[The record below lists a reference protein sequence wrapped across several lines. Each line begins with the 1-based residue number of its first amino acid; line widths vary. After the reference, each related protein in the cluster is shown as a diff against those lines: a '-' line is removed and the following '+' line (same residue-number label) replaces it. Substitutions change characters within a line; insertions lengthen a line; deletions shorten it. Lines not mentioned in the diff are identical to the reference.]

1 MVNRSWLLVFSHV
14 IMKPYR
20 YSKSKD
26 HETLGKDYM
35 NNTQQGRNHLLA
47 WEASKPDNFYSGS
60 PNLQNVLRFYQ
71 GDKFDEQR
79 LENLGAFVATEMDKL
94 AKIEDH
100 IGNHPKLERW
110 SGLGE
115 RIEQIEF
122 HPNHDAIGKV
132 IWENGLMAI
141 QGEAGNTV
149 EQMGMY
155 YLLTMNGEAGHLCSL
170 ACTSGLIRALQQVAD
185 DDVRRKF
192 LPSLLDPNYE
202 TMHHGA
208 QFLTEVQGGSDV
220 GANAVTA
227 TDNADGTWRINGEK
241 WFCSNIN
248 ADQFLMTAR
257 PDGATDGTRGLGLF
271 VVPRLLDDGT
281 TNGFYIR
288 RLKDKLG
295 TRTLASVEL
304 DFVDAVAYPVGAID
318 RGFKNVVE
326 LVLNTSRLMNAVAC
340 AGIIQR
346 AYLEAGHY
354 ACNRIAFG
362 NTIANYPLVQEAI
375 ADLLSESHAAT
386 ASSFYIAHLMDKI
399 ETGGASDADKDN
411 YRLLVNINK
420 YITSIRG
427 TEMVHRAIEV
437 LGGNGAIESFSI
449 LPRLYR
455 DMVVLESWEGTHNV
469 LCLQVLRD
477 IERYDIHQA
486 FFADMTDKLN
496 AVTATS
502 LTIYTDIVRQ
512 SLDRARMMLGQ
523 LAENGGMFAQ
533 AHARRLVDRL
543 SYSAQATLLLTEAQW
558 EIDNTIASFK
568 PDVIAYFVNKYLN
581 TDYNP
586 MNDDDYLRRLEHMM
600 TSI

>member
-1 MVNRSWLLVFSHV
+1 MTNS
-14 IMKPYR
+14 
-20 YSKSKD
+20 
-26 HETLGKDYM
+26 T
-35 NNTQQGRNHLLA
+35 QGRRNLLA
-47 WEASKPDNFYSGS
+47 WEVSKPDNFYTGS
-60 PNLQNVLRFYQ
+60 PNLQRVMQYYL
-71 GDKFDEQR
+71 GESFDNSAFMR
-79 LENLGAFVATEMDKL
+79 LGAFVATDMDTL
-94 AKIEDH
+94 AKVEDR

-115 RIEQIEF
+115 RIEQIKF
-122 HPNHDAIGKV
+122 HPNHDVIGKV
-132 IWENGLMAI
+132 IWENGLMSI
-141 QGEAGNTV
+141 QAEAGHTV
-149 EQMGMY
+149 EQMGLY

-185 DDVRRKF
+185 DTVRDKF
-192 LPSLLDPNYE
+192 LPSLLDPQYE
-202 TMHHGA
+202 TMQHGA

-227 TDNADGTWRINGEK
+227 VDNLDGTWRINGEK

-257 PDGATDGTRGLGLF
+257 PIGASDGTRGLGLF

-295 TRTLASVEL
+295 TRTLASAEL
-304 DFVDAVAYPVGAID
+304 DFIDAVAYPLGALD
-318 RGFKNVVE
+318 KGFKTVVE
-326 LVLNTSRLMNAVAC
+326 WVLNTSRLMNAVAC

-346 AYLEAGHY
+346 AYVEAGHY

-362 NTIANYPLVQEAI
+362 TAIANYPMVQEAI
-375 ADLLSESHAAT
+375 ADLMSESYAAT
-386 ASSFYIAHLMDKI
+386 ASSFYIAHLLDKI
-399 ETGGASDADKDN
+399 ETEQASDTDKAN

-469 LCLQVLRD
+469 LCVQVLRD
-477 IERYDIHQA
+477 IVRYNIHEA
-486 FFADMTDKLN
+486 FFADMKHKLSQISSSTL
-496 AVTATS
+496 APYAQ
-502 LTIYTDIVRQ
+502 LTQHAIT
-512 SLDRARMMLGQ
+512 RAITMLKRMMD
-523 LAENGGMFAQ
+523 GGDRLVQ
-533 AHARRLVDRL
+533 AHARRFVDLL
-543 SYSAQATLLLTEAQW
+543 SYIAQATLLLTEAQW
-558 EIDNTIASFK
+558 EIDQSITSSKA
-568 PDVIAYFVNKYLN
+568 DVIAYFVNKHLN
-581 TDYNP
+581 PDYDP
-586 MNDDDYLRRLEHMM
+586 LDDSEYLRRLEALMN
-600 TSI
+600 SL